1 MKTWAAHL
9 QPEREPVLVR
19 DGFAWGAMLFGPFWL
34 LAHRAWVPA
43 TLSLA
48 TYAMVQAL
56 MPPVVCVVLIPAIM
70 LLHGQNGS
78 DMIGW
83 GLERRGYLL
92 AHVIAA
98 RSEAEAFVRLLTER
112 PDQIAWLQPSERAR

>member
-1 MKTWAAHL
+1 MKSWAAHL
-9 QPEREPVLVR
+9 QPEREPVLIR
-19 DGFAWGAMLFGPFWL
+19 DGFALGAMLFGPFWL

-43 TLSLA
+43 VLSLA

-56 MPPVVCVVLIPAIM
+56 MPPVVSMVLVPASM
-70 LLHGQNGS
+70 LLHGLSGN
-78 DMIGW
+78 DMVSW

-92 AHVIAA
+92 AHIVAA

-112 PDQIAWLQPSERAR
+112 PDLIAWMPASRTVR

>member
-1 MKTWAAHL
+1 
-9 QPEREPVLVR
+9 VLVR

-43 TLSLA
+43 ALSFA

-56 MPPVVCVVLIPAIM
+56 MPQVVCVVLIPAIM

-98 RSEAEAFVRLLTER
+98 RSEAEAFARLLTER
-112 PDQIAWLQPSERAR
+112 PDQIAWVLPVERAR